1 MDNPNSSAVTVK
13 GPAGIGKTEICK
25 AVYWKLKSKNP
36 DFSMPFVDLASVSA
50 DDVIPSIAEVFGISR
65 KDVSQQSLF
74 DMLYSLLVENEKTY
88 YVYLDNFEAVWN
100 DPEQEKKNDLAD
112 CLKRLTDAGLKLLI
126 SSQVI
131 FSFGDTVEVHEL
143 DSNKDIKTMSFD
155 KLAETDGGKLFLKTL
170 GRKLKSH
177 EQDSFISLIR
187 EMGGHPLSIV
197 LTATYSRNCSSID
210 NVKDI
215 WSEISSHIAGE
226 PDTHDSIRCAL
237 EPAWQQ
243 VRKSKAAVFIW
254 ALHTYSVY
262 PLDSNMIWELNKN
275 SVRKFHKKELT
286 DGENML
292 YRYGLIDMTDD
303 KKANMLLC
311 IKKNLENLDE
321 TGDFK
326 SEIESAFLT
335 WITWCGTLLK
345 LGNDRKNKE
354 HDKHWNRALEW
365 LPECFS
371 LAEYC
376 LDKQKYGELFI
387 LLDDAHNYYQFDV
400 VRSVPLLTRLTQ
412 EVPEDFPLQ
421 SSWYKYLGDILS
433 RTGKQEEAL
442 QAYDE
447 AERLFK
453 KERNNLGLANVLQS
467 RGDLLSQNIKHDD
480 TLKDF
485 DDLEKLYD
493 ELQNFNEEKL
503 YEALKN
509 LNHAV
514 KTDDILKAFDE
525 AERLYRKENVNLGLA
540 NVLLYR
546 GNLLSRT
553 GKQEEALQAYD
564 EAERLYRKEN
574 VNLGL
579 ANVLLCRGDLKFYS
593 GNTLAAKK
601 YYEKSLPLYRQEQ
614 DVESVC
620 ETLSLIMVCCK
631 LLDNEEKFETYK
643 HELRELLS
651 TLPAYVLRNIA
662 MRLPKK

>member
-1 MDNPNSSAVTVK
+1 SAYQAVGGRCKKKSLSETNSNQRQEQKYKNSVNFLGRDEIVKEIFGYMDNPDSSAVTVK

-25 AVYWKLKSKNP
+25 AVYWKLKDKNP
-36 DFSMPFVDLASVSA
+36 DFSMPFVDLAGLSA
-50 DDVIPSIAEVFGISR
+50 ADVIPSIAKALGGFRE
-65 KDVSQQSLF
+65 DVSQESLL
-74 DMLYSLLVENEKTY
+74 DMLHSFLKGNNETF
-88 YVYLDNFEAVWN
+88 VYLDNFEAVWN
-100 DPEQEKKNDLAD
+100 DLEQEKKNDLAD

-237 EPAWQQ
+237 EPAWRQ

-376 LDKQKYGELFI
+376 LDKQKYDELRI

-433 RTGKQEEAL
+433 LTGKQEEAL

-447 AERLFK
+447 AERLARQ
-453 KERNNLGLANVLQS
+453 EHDDLGLANVLQS
-467 RGDLLSQNIKHDD
+467 RGDLLRRTGN
-480 TLKDF
+480 
-485 DDLEKLYD
+485 LEGA
-493 ELQNFNEEKL
+493 LQAYN
-503 YEALKN
+503 
-509 LNHAV
+509 
-514 KTDDILKAFDE
+514 E
-525 AERLYRKENVNLGLA
+525 AERLARQEHDDLGLA
-540 NVLLYR
+540 
-546 GNLLSRT
+546 
-553 GKQEEALQAYD
+553 
-564 EAERLYRKEN
+564 
-574 VNLGL
+574 
-579 ANVLLCRGDLKFYS
+579 
-593 GNTLAAKK
+593 
-601 YYEKSLPLYRQEQ
+601 
-614 DVESVC
+614 
-620 ETLSLIMVCCK
+620 
-631 LLDNEEKFETYK
+631 
-643 HELRELLS
+643 
-651 TLPAYVLRNIA
+651 
-662 MRLPKK
+662 